1 MAKKKIALFGGT
13 FDPIHIG
20 HTTVAD
26 AAARQIG
33 AGKVVFIPAKRSPLK
48 HLFPQANENHR
59 YAMTA
64 LAISGNEIFEQSD
77 YELKKKGPDYTLET
91 VRHFKGMLGRQVEL
105 YWLAGAD
112 SIADFPH
119 WYGITELI
127 DECNL
132 SVMYRAG
139 FAQPDFSSFV
149 RLWGAERVE
158 KLRRN
163 IIKTPLIDVSS
174 TKIRSRTAAGKSI
187 DNMVH
192 PKVLKYIR
200 EQGLY
205 RSPQTE

>member
-1 MAKKKIALFGGT
+1 MTKKKIALFGGT

-33 AGKVVFIPAKRSPLK
+33 AEKVVFIPAKRSPLK

-64 LAISGNEIFEQSD
+64 LAISGNEKFELSD
-77 YELKKKGPDYTLET
+77 YELNKSGHNYTLDT
-91 VRHFKGMLGRQVEL
+91 VRYFQGSLGREAEL

-112 SIADFPH
+112 SVADLPH

-132 SVMYRAG
+132 SVMYRGG
-139 FAQPDFSSFV
+139 FDRPDFTKFV
-149 RLWGAERVE
+149 RLWGAERVA
-158 KLRRN
+158 KLERN
-163 IIKTPLIDVSS
+163 VIKTPLIETSS
-174 TKIRSRTAAGKSI
+174 TKIRSSIAAGQSI
-187 DNMVH
+187 NNMAA
-192 PKVLKYIR
+192 PKVADYIR
-200 EQGLY
+200 EHHLY
-205 RSPQTE
+205 QSAG

>member
-1 MAKKKIALFGGT
+1 MAKIKIALFGGT
-13 FDPIHIG
+13 FDPIHLG

-64 LAISGNEIFEQSD
+64 LAISGNEKFELSD
-77 YELKKKGPDYTLET
+77 YELNSSWPNYTLET
-91 VRHFKGMLGRQVEL
+91 VRHFKDMLGRQAEL

-112 SIADFPH
+112 SIVDFPH

-132 SVMYRAG
+132 SVMYRGG
-139 FAQPDFSSFV
+139 FERPDFTKFV
-149 RLWGAERVE
+149 RLWGAERVD

-163 IIKTPLIDVSS
+163 IIETPLVDVSS
-174 TKIRSRTAAGKSI
+174 TKLRSRIAEGKSI
-187 DNMVH
+187 DDMAH
-192 PKVLKYIR
+192 PKVIEYIR
-200 EQGLY
+200 EHGLY
-205 RSPQTE
+205 RSP